1 MRAGLVALALQAA
14 SVAYALPQAP
24 DFVPSDPE
32 AALLQLEQLGNAT
45 YQTVEADLAEA
56 AEVAKR
62 SGILTGSCTL
72 TKLKIRREWYAP
84 PPPPP
89 LPPLLPHNFHSTP
102 TNTPPGAR

>member
-24 DFVPSDPE
+24 AFVPSDPQ

-45 YQTVEADLAEA
+45 FQAVEAELAEA

-72 TKLKIRREWYAP
+72 SKLKIRREWYV
-84 PPPPP
+84 PP
-89 LPPLLPHNFHSTP
+89 LPPAAYTH
-102 TNTPPGAR
+102 